1 MLASQSLM
9 LPPHRLRMPWW
20 MLLVCLAVLGF
31 TLARIQGYVKLPSK
45 WVAIASV
52 FLGWGLLWREY
63 GSPMVVEFWV
73 DLLLFMYTAK
83 LLELAA
89 KRDVSQIM
97 LLSFF
102 VAMTHFLFSES
113 MLQTA
118 VTFFGLLM
126 VMATL
131 IAIHMSSTQTQGRQ
145 PLKLAGI
152 AFLQA
157 LPLLVILFVF
167 FPRLS
172 PFWTIPLE
180 KGTAVTGLSDR
191 LMLGDIHRLVQ
202 SDALAFRVNFAEAP
216 PPSRDLYWRT
226 LVLSGAEDA
235 KAMLYRAWAQQT
247 QANLPARVVAKG
259 PKVQVQLRSWIL
271 EGALVLGCT

>member
-1 MLASQSLM
+1 MLA
-9 LPPHRLRMPWW
+9 PHGLRMPLW

-102 VAMTHFLFSES
+102 VAMTHFL
-113 MLQTA
+113 
-118 VTFFGLLM
+118 
-126 VMATL
+126 
-131 IAIHMSSTQTQGRQ
+131 
-145 PLKLAGI
+145 
-152 AFLQA
+152 
-157 LPLLVILFVF
+157 
-167 FPRLS
+167 
-172 PFWTIPLE
+172 
-180 KGTAVTGLSDR
+180 
-191 LMLGDIHRLVQ
+191 
-202 SDALAFRVNFAEAP
+202 
-216 PPSRDLYWRT
+216 
-226 LVLSGAEDA
+226 
-235 KAMLYRAWAQQT
+235 
-247 QANLPARVVAKG
+247 
-259 PKVQVQLRSWIL
+259 
-271 EGALVLGCT
+271 